1 MFNILSD
8 PAGENNGVC
17 QEHESSSVM
26 RDISGFDLSFT
37 DVIIYP
43 TGDIMMSVG
52 ASKMFT
58 FCLTRQH
65 VLTHYILP

>member
-1 MFNILSD
+1 MSLYTHRGYNDVCRGKQNVYILSD

-43 TGDIMMSVG
+43 PGI
-52 ASKMFT
+52 
-58 FCLTRQH
+58 
-65 VLTHYILP
+65 